1 MLCVVFNHSVPPTT
15 QQREHDT
22 EDIQWGKM

>member
-1 MLCVVFNHSVPPTT
+1 MFCVVLNHTVPPAT

-22 EDIQWGKM
+22 EDIQLGKI